1 MAGPHIRWAAGRV
14 RPALARYF
22 TDVPQSSAAVRAR
35 HGCSSGLRFFV
46 DLVFSLEGFI
56 GGPPIEGAG
65 DGAKSPARALQR
77 PGAAAVGEDAEVAD
91 AVQPGGQDVEQEA
104 ADELVD
110 GDGGGAVARLALLRP
125 CPLSVPEGHALAVEG
140 DDAAIRDG
148 DPVGVAG
155 EVAEDLLRPAERP
168 LGVDHPVP
176 AAGGGEGGVELTGVS
191 EVGNGAV
198 EGELALPV
206 GAGELFE
213 EAAAEQVVPYDP
225 WGLRETG
232 SCGFGMR

>member
-35 HGCSSGLRFFV
+35 HGCGSGLRFFV
-46 DLVFSLEGFI
+46 ELVFSLEGFI
-56 GGPPIEGAG
+56 GGPLIEGAG

-110 GDGGGAVARLALLRP
+110 GDGGGAVARLALPQP

-140 DDAAIRDG
+140 DDAAMPHANVWSLHD
-148 DPVGVAG
+148 
-155 EVAEDLLRPAERP
+155 
-168 LGVDHPVP
+168 
-176 AAGGGEGGVELTGVS
+176 
-191 EVGNGAV
+191 
-198 EGELALPV
+198 
-206 GAGELFE
+206 
-213 EAAAEQVVPYDP
+213 
-225 WGLRETG
+225 
-232 SCGFGMR
+232 C